1 MAELPGEGPRAW
13 MRWGSTAR
21 RVPLAADWKWVMAGD
36 RIKEAAQGPTKAPPA
51 SGCLFVLAAPSGGGK
66 TSLVAALLEREP
78 GIRLSVSYTTRAP
91 RPGERDGVHYH
102 FVDEPGFLEL
112 KAKGEF
118 LEHAFVHG
126 NWYAT
131 SATWLRQE
139 VQHGHDVLLEIDWQ
153 GAEQVRKLMP
163 EAVHIFILP
172 PSLASL
178 KERLEKRGQDAPEV
192 IVRRLEAAREEMR
205 HCGEFDYVIMNQDFA
220 RAVDDLS
227 AIVRA
232 ARLTAARQ
240 QVRHAALIALL
251 LNR

>member
-1 MAELPGEGPRAW
+1 M
-13 MRWGSTAR
+13 SVAR
-21 RVPLAADWKWVMAGD
+21 D
-36 RIKEAAQGPTKAPPA
+36 RRPSEVVKESPASGTRAPPA

-66 TSLVAALLEREP
+66 TSLVRALLEREP
-78 GIRLSVSYTTRAP
+78 GIRLSVSYTTRPP
-91 RPGERDGVHYH
+91 RPGEQDGMHYH
-102 FVDEPGFLEL
+102 FVDEPKFMAL
-112 KAKGEF
+112 KAAGEF
-118 LEHAFVHG
+118 LENAYVHG

-131 SATWLRQE
+131 SATWLRQQ

-153 GAEQVRKLMP
+153 GAQQVRHLMP
-163 EAVHIFILP
+163 DAVHVFILP

-178 KERLEKRGQDAPEV
+178 KERLEKRGQDSTEV
-192 IVRRLEAAREEMR
+192 IARRIDAAREEMR

-232 ARLTAARQ
+232 ARLTASRQ
-240 QVRHAALIALL
+240 QVRHASLIAQL

>member
-1 MAELPGEGPRAW
+1 MSVLPI
-13 MRWGSTAR
+13 
-21 RVPLAADWKWVMAGD
+21 V
-36 RIKEAAQGPTKAPPA
+36 TKAPPA

-66 TSLVAALLEREP
+66 TSLVRALLEREP

-91 RPGERDGVHYH
+91 RPGEQDGTHYH
-102 FVDEPGFLEL
+102 FVDEAAFMAL
-112 KAKGEF
+112 KSSGEF
-118 LEHAFVHG
+118 LEYAHVHG
-126 NWYAT
+126 HWYAT

-139 VQHGHDVLLEIDWQ
+139 VQLGHDVLLEIDWQ
-153 GAEQVRKLMP
+153 GAQQVRRLIP

-192 IVRRLEAAREEMR
+192 ILRRLEAAREEMR

-232 ARLTAARQ
+232 ARLTSPRQ
-240 QVRHAALIALL
+240 QVRHAALIAQL